1 MGSRLRRTRTLT
13 ASTAAAVLALG
24 LASCASTGENAGDN
38 DAAGEASTSAV
49 VAQEDDNRPFREA
62 RATNVSRAVSEN
74 FPAEPTVVSDPD
86 YSGVEASR
94 MFFDQSDTAVVS
106 GAGIAQ
112 ELRAASI
119 GVVSH
124 APVLHAPGH
133 NDEDILAEID
143 RLGATT
149 ILIVGDALPG
159 LEDSGDLTVIRDRGT
174 DESLAQ
180 LTALQFEPRT
190 VDDISGVSRATAALD
205 PADYTL
211 LVPAWETVPETSGDD
226 ELPAFPAQS
235 ARDGEMAPIVLASPE
250 SGISS
255 VATAR
260 AYGATV
266 RFMDYP
272 DPRLNTEHM
281 EMVAGLS
288 DKPLLALGDQ
298 FGTGE
303 QLAAKIER
311 GETVTEEL
319 PGGGGLVFPGRR
331 MIAFYGHPS
340 GPALGAMG
348 EQPPAEAA
356 QRALDKAAEYQA
368 FEDQPVIPAFEIIAT
383 VASEFP
389 GPDGNYVNEFDP
401 ADLVPYIDA
410 ITEAGGY
417 VVLDIQPGRS
427 TFLEL
432 AKIYEDLLKRPNV
445 GLALDPEWRIGADEL
460 PMARVGSVEAAEVNE
475 VADWLANLVREEEL
489 PQKAFVLHQFQL
501 QMLRDREQIN
511 TDHIELAFVLHA
523 DGHGTPGQKYDTW
536 NVLRQD
542 LDPGFF
548 MAWKNFYDEDFP
560 TFSPQQTYEE
570 VDPRP
575 WFVSY
580 Q

>member
-281 EMVAGLS
+281 ELS
-288 DKPLLALGDQ
+288 L
-298 FGTGE
+298 
-303 QLAAKIER
+303 I
-311 GETVTEEL
+311 
-319 PGGGGLVFPGRR
+319 
-331 MIAFYGHPS
+331 
-340 GPALGAMG
+340 
-348 EQPPAEAA
+348 
-356 QRALDKAAEYQA
+356 
-368 FEDQPVIPAFEIIAT
+368 
-383 VASEFP
+383 
-389 GPDGNYVNEFDP
+389 
-401 ADLVPYIDA
+401 
-410 ITEAGGY
+410 
-417 VVLDIQPGRS
+417 
-427 TFLEL
+427 
-432 AKIYEDLLKRPNV
+432 
-445 GLALDPEWRIGADEL
+445 
-460 PMARVGSVEAAEVNE
+460 
-475 VADWLANLVREEEL
+475 
-489 PQKAFVLHQFQL
+489 
-501 QMLRDREQIN
+501 
-511 TDHIELAFVLHA
+511 HI
-523 DGHGTPGQKYDTW
+523 
-536 NVLRQD
+536 
-542 LDPGFF
+542 
-548 MAWKNFYDEDFP
+548 
-560 TFSPQQTYEE
+560 
-570 VDPRP
+570 
-575 WFVSY
+575 
-580 Q
+580 